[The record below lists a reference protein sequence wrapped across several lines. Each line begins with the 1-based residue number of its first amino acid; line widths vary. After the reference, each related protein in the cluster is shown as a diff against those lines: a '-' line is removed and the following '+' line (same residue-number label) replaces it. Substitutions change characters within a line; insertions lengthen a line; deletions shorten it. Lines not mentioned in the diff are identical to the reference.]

1 MFSSLFSFPTS
12 SSNTFVRKPSALSS
26 INFFSETSLSLIL
39 ELSSPSPKFCSV
51 DRIELSVL
59 VSEHGRISQKPVD
72 ATTLSSSV
80 LFVMYNETSSEAL
93 NNLLSAL
100 NNSSHPAKHFR
111 FPPSSNNFSPLEF
124 ITFK

>member
-1 MFSSLFSFPTS
+1 MFSGVLSFPIS

-26 INFFSETSLSLIL
+26 INFLSETSLSLIL

-59 VSEHGRISQKPVD
+59 VSEYGRISQKPVD

-93 NNLLSAL
+93 NNLLSAF
-100 NNSSHPAKHFR
+100 NNSSHPTEQFR
-111 FPPSSNNFSPLEF
+111 LPPSSNIFSPLEF
-124 ITFK
+124 ISFK